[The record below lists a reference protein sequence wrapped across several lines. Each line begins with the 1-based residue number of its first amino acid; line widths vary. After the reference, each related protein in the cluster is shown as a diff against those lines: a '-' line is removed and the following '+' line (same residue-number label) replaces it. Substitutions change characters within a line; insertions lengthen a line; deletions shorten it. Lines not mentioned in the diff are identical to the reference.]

1 MAALNRSKFSIDS
14 LFNLLSVGVGG
25 VLYILINAII
35 LQHYGEGALGV
46 FNLSYAIYIVL
57 AQVAVFGVHLSVQM
71 YVPSFFKEPEKV
83 NEVMTAAILL
93 ATFISLVVV
102 VGFYPFTGATADFFD
117 SSGVESGLYY
127 CLWGIVFFS
136 LNKVLMAY
144 LNGVRKMKSF
154 ALFTFLRFLFMFIV
168 LCVLLLFYDDPSL
181 ITLVFSVTELAL
193 FVVLLVYTLRYFR
206 LKVDGFAFRFIRNHF
221 DFGKSAFIGNLL
233 LDINTRV
240 DVIMLGYLTT
250 DKDVGIYSF
259 VLAVSEGILQ
269 IPVVFRNN
277 INPIITKASV
287 MKNVSEKLEKI
298 LQKNVRYFYKII
310 GGIALITIALYPVG
324 LFILGIDDHFMVYWI
339 LYAILVFG
347 IVLSAG
353 YLPFSMLFNQ
363 MKLPK
368 TQSLLF
374 FILFITNVI
383 GNYVFISW
391 IGVYGAAVGTALS
404 YVAMV
409 FFIRILAR
417 KYCHLRL

>member
-1 MAALNRSKFSIDS
+1 MALNKSKFSIDS

-25 VLYILINAII
+25 VLYILINTII
-35 LQHYGEGALGV
+35 LQHYGEEALGV

-71 YVPSFFKEPEKV
+71 YVPSFFREPQKV

-93 ATFISLVVV
+93 ATLISVIV
-102 VGFYPFTGATADFFD
+102 VGVCYPFTSTAAHFFD
-117 SSGVESGLYY
+117 SSAIDSGLYY

-154 ALFTFLRFLFMFIV
+154 ALFTFLRFLFMFLV
-168 LCVLLLFYDDPSL
+168 LCILILFYDDVLL
-181 ITLVFSVTELAL
+181 ITLVFSISELAL
-193 FVVLLVYTLRYFR
+193 FVILLVYTMRYFH
-206 LKVDGFAFRFIRNHF
+206 LKVDSFALGFIKNHF
-221 DFGKSAFIGNLL
+221 NFGKSAFIGNLL

-287 MKNVSEKLEKI
+287 MKNVSEKLGKI
-298 LQKNVRYFYKII
+298 LRKNVVYFYKII
-310 GGIALITIALYPVG
+310 GGLALVTIVLYPVG
-324 LFILGIDDHFMVYWI
+324 LFILGIEDYFMQYWL
-339 LYAILVFG
+339 LYTILVMG
-347 IVLSAG
+347 IVFSAG
-353 YLPFSMLFNQ
+353 YQPFSMLFNQ
-363 MKLPK
+363 LKLPK
-368 TQSLLF
+368 IQSLLF
-374 FILFITNVI
+374 FILFLTNVI
-383 GNYVFISW
+383 GNYIFINW

-404 YVAMV
+404 YIAMV
-409 FFIRILAR
+409 FFIRFLAR
-417 KYCHLRL
+417 KHCNLRL